1 MLALSGSEAASQPQ
15 PSPKGMLD
23 AEAPMTWARDSLL
36 STLGEPD
43 GVADA
48 AVEAVVRASSDEQEA
63 RSAHATPAMTT
74 CESFTHVSRFLVILY
89 LITLD

>member
-23 AEAPMTWARDSLL
+23 TEAPMACARDSLL
-36 STLGEPD
+36 STLVALE

-48 AVEAVVRASSDEQEA
+48 VLEVSSDEQDA
-63 RSAHATPAMTT
+63 RNAKATPAMTT
-74 CESFTHVSRFLVILY
+74 CESFTHVSRFLVIFL
-89 LITLD
+89 LINLD